1 MEIGSFRMNA
11 SDARFTRLAAGT
23 VRLERERKVLG
34 SARRAS
40 GGAASMAVPHL
51 ALGRRRW
58 RAVWVLLVVAALIV
72 PKLAEPA
79 AAAVATPAFVQA
91 RSKQATSGT
100 TNSLAFTKAN
110 TAGNLIVVAVMWS
123 NTAAVSVAD
132 SRGNAYASPLARTTW
147 GSGWSSQVFYAK
159 NVAGGANTVTAT
171 FATAISS
178 FGLLYIH
185 EYSGIDKS
193 TPWT

>member
-1 MEIGSFRMNA
+1 
-11 SDARFTRLAAGT
+11 
-23 VRLERERKVLG
+23 
-34 SARRAS
+34 
-40 GGAASMAVPHL
+40 MAVPHL
-51 ALGRRRW
+51 ALGRRLW

-185 EYSGIDKS
+185 EYSGIDKVDPLDVTKAATGTAS
-193 TPWT
+193 AMTTGTVATTNASDLLFGAGRPAAK